1 MIVFILAVVVAQ
13 EDTGPGQTMGAGLG
27 GPNDIVHVRAP
38 TRDSTVKQKGKVNGY
53 HLLAPLS
60 VAPLKQ

>member
-38 TRDSTVKQKGKVNGY
+38 TRE
-53 HLLAPLS
+53 
-60 VAPLKQ
+60 